1 MTTDLSLPR
10 RDFIANLARY
20 AALAAGSPTAWRI
33 ARGFSFGAEP
43 FALGVASG
51 DPTDT
56 SVLLWTR
63 LAPQPLE
70 PLGGLGD
77 ARIEVKWEVAD
88 DEKFAKIVQKGTAT
102 AIPELAH
109 SVHAEV
115 KGLKPGR
122 WYYYRFLTT
131 SGPSPVGRTRTTPAL
146 TADAALAFAVASCQ
160 HYEYGH
166 YTAYQHMADEELDLV
181 LFLGDYIY
189 EQGGIA
195 GRTRMHA
202 GPECTT
208 LDGYRQRYAQYKSD
222 AHLQRAHAHAPWL
235 TTWDDHEVSNNYA
248 QDIGQFDKGPT
259 ESTAKRRTAAYQ
271 SWWEHMPVR
280 VPRATNWHDLTIY
293 QRTAWGRMADVH
305 MLDARQYRTDQA
317 CGDGNKAI
325 PCGDWNDPARTM
337 LGERQER
344 WLFDGLKGSKARWQ
358 VLGNPVMISMP
369 DVQPKDGTIVYMD
382 AWSGYPSARD
392 RLMRTIAEHAPGRT
406 AVVTGDIHA
415 NYIWD
420 VRTGF
425 DQPDRP
431 IVAAEFVGTSIS
443 SEGDGKDVSPYYYP
457 YKVSSPQSLKWHSAH
472 RGYLSCRATA
482 DAFTC
487 DVRAVAYVSREGAA
501 LTTASRWKLT
511 VGKSGLEQVGA

>member
-1 MTTDLSLPR
+1 MMRR
-10 RDFIANLARY
+10 RDFLTDLTRY
-20 AALAAGSPTAWRI
+20 AALAAGAPAAWRI
-33 ARGFSFGAEP
+33 ARRYAFAADP

-51 DPTDT
+51 DPTPT
-56 SVLLWTR
+56 GVVLWTR

-70 PLGGLGD
+70 PLGGLGN
-77 ARIEVKWEVAD
+77 ARIEVKWEVAED
-88 DEKFAKIVQKGTAT
+88 LAFKKVVQKGTAT

-115 KGLKPGR
+115 NGLQPGR
-122 WYYYRFLTT
+122 WYHYRFLTAN
-131 SGPSPVGRTRTTPAL
+131 GPSPVGRTRTAPAL
-146 TADAALAFAVASCQ
+146 TADAPLAFGVASCQ
-160 HYEYGH
+160 HYEYGF
-166 YTAYQHMADEELDLV
+166 YTAYEHMAAEELDLV

-202 GPECTT
+202 GLECTT
-208 LDGYRQRYAQYKSD
+208 LDGYRQRYAQYKTD
-222 AHLQRAHAHAPWL
+222 AKLQLAHARFPWL

-259 ESTAKRRTAAYQ
+259 DATAKRRTAAYQ

-280 VPRATNWHDLTIY
+280 VPRATNWHELAIY
-293 QRTAWGRMADVH
+293 QRTAWGRTADVH

-325 PCGDWNDPARTM
+325 PCGDWSDSARTM
-337 LGERQER
+337 LGDTQER
-344 WLFDGLKGSKARWQ
+344 WLFDGLKNSKARWQ
-358 VLGNPVMISMP
+358 VLGNPVMIGMP

-392 RLMRTIAEHAPGRT
+392 RLMRTIAEHASGRT
-406 AVVTGDIHA
+406 AIVTGDIHA

-425 DQPDRP
+425 DQPERP
-431 IVAAEFVGTSIS
+431 IVAAEFVGTSIA
-443 SEGDGKDVSPYYYP
+443 SEGDGQDVSKYYYP
-457 YKVSSPQSLKWHSAH
+457 YKVSSPQSLKWHSAR
-472 RGYLSCRATA
+472 RGYLSCRASA
-482 DAFTC
+482 DEFTC
-487 DVRAVAYVSREGAA
+487 VVKSLPYVSREGAPV
-501 LTTASRWKLT
+501 TDASRWRL
-511 VGKSGLEQVGA
+511 VLGKGGLEQVGA